1 MNKKTREVLFVS
13 FSVVLR
19 KHLCYLFGRGVVVER
34 LQHMGEPLQ
43 RIDTC
48 DFAALYQRI
57 EDGVVN
63 GSAIAFVEQV
73 VLAPITDGRW
83 LRSTELL
90 SIW

>member
-1 MNKKTREVLFVS
+1 
-13 FSVVLR
+13 
-19 KHLCYLFGRGVVVER
+19 
-34 LQHMGEPLQ
+34 MGEPLQ
-43 RIDTC
+43 RFDTY

-63 GSAIAFVEQV
+63 GSAIAFAEQV
-73 VLAPITDGRW
+73 VLAHITDGRW

>member
-1 MNKKTREVLFVS
+1 ML
-13 FSVVLR
+13 SVQPWCR
-19 KHLCYLFGRGVVVER
+19 RGVTGT
-34 LQHMGEPLQ
+34 MGEPLQ
-43 RIDTC
+43 RIDTY

-63 GSAIAFVEQV
+63 GSAIAFAEEI
-73 VLAPITDGRW
+73 VLAPLTDGRW

>member
-1 MNKKTREVLFVS
+1 M
-13 FSVVLR
+13 
-19 KHLCYLFGRGVVVER
+19 CYLFSRGVVVER

-63 GSAIAFVEQV
+63 GSTIAFAEEI
-73 VLAPITDGRW
+73 VLAAYN
-83 LRSTELL
+83 
-90 SIW
+90 